1 MNAIIDKKWY
11 RTDKF
16 EPATEVPFGYS
27 VWPIGR
33 ENFKH
38 ERCVPLCKPGRNEYE
53 WQMNIDTSSLKYIEV
68 ESEELA
74 LRILQEAIR
83 HGCDRDRFYEIVN
96 A

>member
-1 MNAIIDKKWY
+1 METIIDKTYGKE
-11 RTDKF
+11 DVF
-16 EPATEVPFGYS
+16 EPVTEVPIGYS
-27 VWPIGR
+27 VWNIGR
-33 ENFKH
+33 QNFPH

-74 LRILQEAIR
+74 LRILDEAGR
-83 HGCDRDRFYEIVN
+83 KGVDRDRFYEIVN